1 MKLEVKK
8 LNLKYPSGEKALSDV
23 SLETDGVIAVV
34 GAEKSG
40 KTSLLRCIAGLESF
54 SGEVLLSGEKLQN
67 IPAECRDIQLFFEN
81 FSVFENKTV
90 FSNLAYPLK
99 IRGEKFS
106 EIKPKVDSVALDF
119 GLYDVLEFKAK
130 RLTED
135 QKRTVAL
142 ARLFLRDAKFT
153 LLDDPTAGFSKK
165 ASGEVFSRMKK
176 AALKKSGVVVYATQ
190 NIGEAFEIAN
200 EAVFLNFGQVKQTG
214 SMEDMYYRPNF
225 VVVAE
230 AFGDYNKVEATLCAD
245 GGKLFVTL
253 FGKNITLANT
263 PEDLLSEDYIG
274 KKVIVGFRYSGV
286 KIVSSSATENGG
298 NTYRFSE
305 FSSKSGKYIG
315 KIETELGDVFVET
328 DEKFGGEFTLSVESA
343 GINLFDVLSE
353 GSLTIS

>member
-1 MKLEVKK
+1 M
-8 LNLKYPSGEKALSDV
+8 
-23 SLETDGVIAVV
+23 
-34 GAEKSG
+34 
-40 KTSLLRCIAGLESF
+40 
-54 SGEVLLSGEKLQN
+54 
-67 IPAECRDIQLFFEN
+67 
-81 FSVFENKTV
+81 
-90 FSNLAYPLK
+90 
-99 IRGEKFS
+99 
-106 EIKPKVDSVALDF
+106 ALDF

-165 ASGEVFSRMKK
+165 ASGEVFLRMKK

-253 FGKNITLANT
+253 FGKNITLAKT

-305 FSSKSGKYIG
+305 FSSKNGKYIG